1 MHPYSLQSDQYEHH
15 LDSQD
20 ELSVIRSVS
29 GHILWNIQRISPKR
43 QTDINNINGLALL
56 KEPPNHYLEE
66 NNSNFTPILHH
77 AKLNL
82 DTNKLFKGRM
92 GRQKIQIRRATF
104 VDTIFKIRNTTYVGQ
119 K

>member
-1 MHPYSLQSDQYEHH
+1 MHPYSLQNDQYEHH

-43 QTDINNINGLALL
+43 QTDINNINGLALP
-56 KEPPNHYLEE
+56 KEQPKHYLEE

-77 AKLNL
+77 AKLKLNL
-82 DTNKLFKGRM
+82 DTAWEDKKYKSEEHHLL
-92 GRQKIQIRRATF
+92 IQFLKFETQHML
-104 VDTIFKIRNTTYVGQ
+104 DKSNT
-119 K
+119 